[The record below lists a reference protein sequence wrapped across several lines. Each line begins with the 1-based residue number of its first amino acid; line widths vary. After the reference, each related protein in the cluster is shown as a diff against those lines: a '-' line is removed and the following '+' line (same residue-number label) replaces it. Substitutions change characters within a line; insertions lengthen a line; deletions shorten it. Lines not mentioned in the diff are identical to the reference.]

1 MGYNGKKKGGKTM
14 RIFLVLLTIC
24 GILCAKDSATTKL
37 SYKTY
42 TLGENVFLYLASAQ
56 EGAKGK
62 ARFLFAGLGGSVRQ
76 SCRLGEQERYFSN
89 DTNAPSKGEI
99 VCGENLKATF
109 AGGTLENVQ
118 WQEQK
123 IVPKFHEFR
132 VERATFTHKRRK
144 TSMSITALC
153 SDDSTIQNVLQKAYD
168 IPYQCTT
175 MPQAFSKVAQEA
187 LKDDV
192 FDDNEVYNAS
202 FLLEIVYFDSKRIV
216 FEEITSS
223 YTGGAHASHV
233 YDLRTFA
240 RNGEELDLAKSLMQ
254 KNLPKLKQRLLQEV
268 KKYGSAAFVDE
279 NSSDFDVSKIIAPIY
294 DGIAFLYQPYEIL
307 PYSFGAPRLI
317 ISYDEAAQYFAQEF
331 FKQALAR

>member
-42 TLGENVFLYLASAQ
+42 TLGENAFLYLASAQ

-62 ARFLFAGLGGSVRQ
+62 ARFLFAGLDDSVRQ

-89 DTNAPSKGEI
+89 DTDAPSEGEFM
-99 VCGENLKATF
+99 CGETLKARF
-109 AGGTLENVQ
+109 AHGTLENVQ
-118 WQEQK
+118 WEGQK
-123 IVPKFHEFR
+123 IVPEFREFR

-168 IPYQCTT
+168 MPYQCAT
-175 MPQAFSKVAQEA
+175 MPQAFSKAAQKA

-192 FDDNEVYNAS
+192 FEDNEVYDAA

-233 YDLRTFA
+233 YDLRTFS
-240 RNGEELDLAKSLMQ
+240 RNGEELELANSLVPQ
-254 KNLPKLKQRLLQEV
+254 NLPKLKQRLLQEV
-268 KKYGSAAFVDE
+268 KRYGSAAFVDE
-279 NSSDFDVSKIIAPIY
+279 NSSDFDVSKIIAPAY
-294 DGIAFLYQPYEIL
+294 NGIAFLYQPYEIL

-317 ISYDEAAQYFAQEF
+317 ISYDEAAQYFAPEI